1 MSQPQ
6 RSRRS
11 PVEHLAD
18 NRGSLGGAVAAPRER
33 AKAAEV
39 PARLPALE
47 ERLKRRAEQAQPGEA
62 AAPKKAAKTKAAQ
75 RIDLVMLTVL
85 FGLVVFGLVMVYS
98 ASYYTLQANGKS
110 PYETVLKQAFIAAM
124 GMLAMFVLMKMDYH
138 TWHNPRL
145 VAIGIAVSLLL
156 LVLVRIPGIGMFVN
170 GSRRWINIPVI
181 NISIQPGEIA
191 KVLIVFYLAK
201 TLADNKSQLATLKGF
216 ARTLV
221 VPVAMFGLIIIQP
234 NLSTA
239 GALIILSLC
248 LLVAGGAK
256 GKHLALLLV
265 VAMIAAVL
273 LTVFE
278 EYRAKRLVSFLDPFN
293 NEDGR
298 LQGDGYQLYQSLLAI
313 GSGGLFG
320 TGPGMSRQKA
330 LYLPYGDS
338 DFIFSVFAE
347 EYGLA
352 GCLMLLAAYG
362 LLIRQGIIT
371 AMRAPDRFGSL
382 LAAGLTMLIAVQVV
396 INVAVATGSMP
407 TTGLPLPFF
416 SAGGTNLLVY
426 LAAMGVLLNISKQG
440 NKQLKR

>member
-6 RSRRS
+6 QSQRS
-11 PVEHLAD
+11 PVERLAGS
-18 NRGSLGGAVAAPRER
+18 RGPLGGAVAAPKEPP
-33 AKAAEV
+33 KAAAA
-39 PARLPALE
+39 PARSLLE
-47 ERLKRRAEQAQPGEA
+47 DRLKQRSAPPKTAEAVE
-62 AAPKKAAKTKAAQ
+62 PKKAAKTKAVQ
-75 RIDLVMLTVL
+75 RIDLLMLTVL

-110 PYETVLKQAFIAAM
+110 PYETVLKQGFIAAM
-124 GMLAMFVLMKMDYH
+124 GMLAMFALMKVDYH
-138 TWHNPRL
+138 TWFNPRL
-145 VAIGIAVSLLL
+145 VAIGIAISLLL

-170 GSRRWINIPVI
+170 GSRRWINIPII

-201 TLADNKSQLATLKGF
+201 TLADNRNQLATLKGF
-216 ARTLV
+216 IRTLA
-221 VPVAMFGLIIIQP
+221 VPVAMFALIIIQP

-256 GKHLALLLV
+256 GKHLALLMAAGIV
-265 VAMIAAVL
+265 AAVL
-273 LTVFE
+273 LTVLE
-278 EYRAKRLVSFLDPFN
+278 DYRAKRLVSFLDPFN

-338 DFIFSVFAE
+338 DFIFAVFAE
-347 EYGLA
+347 EYGFA
-352 GCLMLLAAYG
+352 GCLLLLGAYG

-426 LAAMGVLLNISKQG
+426 LAAMGVLLNISKQA
-440 NKQLKR
+440 NKPLKR